1 MKRSHDAY
9 IHELADQPSISIRS
23 PSPPT
28 LGSQNFDSY
37 STPNLQP
44 SFPPLV
50 QSKIVSREEA
60 LDRLA
65 ACAPYQPS
73 NSAAPIHPPPGSP
86 QYDQHTT
93 PTTTSI
99 CCEPSIS
106 SVPHSD
112 YTLEFEIQQEMGM
125 VWRGYQQTQQPIDT
139 TSPVSST
146 HSSSP
151 DIHWLDHTCGSVTPG
166 LPEWQ
171 DLATSVAVPPQAV
184 QASILSINPS
194 KRRRRLV
201 SQGPQTQ
208 ELASLGEN
216 LRRYARQQART
227 ISNELATSS
236 TESQ

>member
-9 IHELADQPSISIRS
+9 THELADQPPISIGS
-23 PSPPT
+23 PSLPT
-28 LGSQNFDSY
+28 LGSQNFDFY

-50 QSKIVSREEA
+50 QSKIISREEA
-60 LDRLA
+60 LNRLA
-65 ACAPYQPS
+65 ACAPYPPS
-73 NSAAPIHPPPGSP
+73 NSAAPIHPQPGSP
-86 QYDQHTT
+86 HYDQHTA
-93 PTTTSI
+93 PTATSI
-99 CCEPSIS
+99 CCEPSMS
-106 SVPHSD
+106 SVLHSD
-112 YTLEFEIQQEMGM
+112 HTLEFEIQQEMGM

-151 DIHWLDHTCGSVTPG
+151 DIPWLDHTCGPVTQG

-171 DLATSVAVPPQAV
+171 DLAPSVAVPPQAV
-184 QASILSINPS
+184 QASILSINPF

-208 ELASLGEN
+208 ELASLGEK
-216 LRRYARQQART
+216 LRRHARQQART

-236 TESQ
+236 IESQ